1 MLTFSILIGLSMLLA
16 LGFGIVLVT
25 SLAKIKREYGVD
37 IWRSPKHA
45 LRMTFGGKFAEI
57 TDEEGLA
64 LLRRAR
70 VGIIGWNICLAPVVV
85 ALLYWFYR
93 FASVMAGQ

>member
-1 MLTFSILIGLSMLLA
+1 MLLA
-16 LGFGIVLVT
+16 LGFGIVLAT
-25 SLAKIKREYGVD
+25 SLSKIKRKYGVD
-37 IWRSPKHA
+37 IWKSPKHG
-45 LRMTFGGKFAEI
+45 LRLAFGGKFAEI

-85 ALLYWFYR
+85 AFLYWFYK
-93 FASVMAGQ
+93 FASAMAGQ